1 MNQVVPLAPTLARP
15 AGSLTH
21 PNPVGRLVTRT
32 PESVRLHEGFQ
43 QVNGVVVALLPVGS
57 DAPGNLR
64 QNMAGQMLNANPGQD
79 QKTAVVGDELQARS
93 TLLGR
98 PTDPLVSASA
108 LPGGSAKEQAGQFNP
123 GATLNQ
129 ITEVLANG
137 TAIAQ
142 IMMLGQIPP
151 EQLIVRLLGADHLDL
166 QGLERRPVSYTHLT
180 LPTKRIV

>member
-1 MNQVVPLAPTLARP
+1 MNQVVPLTPTLARP

-43 QVNGVVVALLPVGS
+43 QVNGVVVALLPVGR

-93 TLLGR
+93 ALLSR

-108 LPGGSAKEQAGQFNP
+108 LPSGSAKE
-123 GATLNQ
+123 
-129 ITEVLANG
+129 
-137 TAIAQ
+137 
-142 IMMLGQIPP
+142 
-151 EQLIVRLLGADHLDL
+151 
-166 QGLERRPVSYTHLT
+166 
-180 LPTKRIV
+180 